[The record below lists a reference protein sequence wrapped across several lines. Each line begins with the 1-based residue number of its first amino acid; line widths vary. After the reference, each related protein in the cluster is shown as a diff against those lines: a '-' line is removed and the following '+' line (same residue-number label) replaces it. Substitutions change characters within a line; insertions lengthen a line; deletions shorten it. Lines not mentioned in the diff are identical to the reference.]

1 MVFMFYLYYVLN
13 VKHFGQHLLFLP
25 WLSLT
30 VSCGI
35 FTIAEMLLLDLHFS
49 ILYTLSYVCIVHACL
64 TNA

>member
-35 FTIAEMLLLDLHFS
+35 FTIAEMSRLDLHFR
-49 ILYTLSYVCIVHACL
+49 ILYTLSELCLHRACMSY
-64 TNA
+64 

>member
-35 FTIAEMLLLDLHFS
+35 FTIAEMSRLDLHFS
-49 ILYTLSYVCIVHACL
+49 ILYTLSELCLRRACMSY
-64 TNA
+64 